1 MSHSAPSPTPPW
13 TPLAASWATIFL
25 GPLAGALVTAVNLR
39 RLARPDKALFALV
52 TGLASLGLLGAI
64 WISGLGVGDRG
75 LLSYLLLSAGN
86 IGLYLYLQQADFA
99 TWVRTHPRDV
109 PISPWAAASWALIG
123 FAVTMLALLTL
134 LTALSLTSIAN
145 GV

>member
-1 MSHSAPSPTPPW
+1 MSRRPLPPPPPW
-13 TPLAASWATIFL
+13 SPLAATWATIFL

-52 TGLASLGLLGAI
+52 TGLVSLGLLGAI

-75 LLSYLLLSAGN
+75 LLTYLLLSAGN

-109 PISPWAAASWALIG
+109 PVTPWAAASWALIG
-123 FAVTMLALLTL
+123 FAVTMLALLAL
-134 LTALSLTSIAN
+134 LTTLALAAIAS